1 MTNWNC
7 RVNCQSWRE
16 VRIGLLGSFLALFA
30 AAASGQDPT
39 AVIAAGQKLFE
50 KQWIAGEP
58 SQPGGDGL
66 GPVFNHVSCA
76 ACHRQGGL
84 GGGGPVDVNAVML
97 SVEVPKLAEAPQR
110 KAFLASVMATHPG
123 FLAKGDEITENVIL
137 HRFGTD
143 AGYGALR
150 AGLVGKQVPFQ
161 PTDDER
167 DVLQRNLTREPVRPL
182 VGAGGIKLAATER
195 NTPALFGARL
205 IDAIPDAVLQVVA
218 ASQTRHPE
226 VSGRVPPAKLEKAGR
241 FGWRGQI
248 DHLHEFVLGACA
260 NELGLEVPGHS
271 QPLDPRRPDYRPAGL
286 DLSQAECLSL
296 TAFVASLPAPK
307 FVLPQDADRHPLVD
321 NGRKFF
327 HNIGCSVC
335 HIEDVGQAQGIFS
348 DLLLHDMGTA
358 LADPVLAQPTMVV
371 VNRMMMDSRA
381 RYVQEGKMVSDDLK
395 TVVAPNQYY
404 GGMSVQTIDNGT
416 TYKTKRGITTISPSG
431 KKDILIKTKYEP
443 LPTRLAQEWR
453 TPPLWGVADSAPYLH
468 DGRAATLVDAI
479 ALHGG
484 EAEKCTQRFLAL
496 PVADRLA
503 MLEFLNCL
511 RAP

>member
-1 MTNWNC
+1 MTNLHF
-7 RVNCQSWRE
+7 STWRE
-16 VRIGLLGSFLALFA
+16 VRVCLLGAVLALVA
-30 AAASGQDPT
+30 AAASGQDAT

-50 KQWIAGEP
+50 KQWVAGEP
-58 SQPGGDGL
+58 AQPFGDGL

-84 GGGGPVDVNAVML
+84 GGGGPADVNAVML
-97 SVEVPKLAEAPQR
+97 SVEVPKLAQSPQR
-110 KAFLASVMATHPG
+110 KQFLASLMAVHPG
-123 FLAKGDEITENVIL
+123 FLATGDDITENVIL

-143 AGYGALR
+143 SGYGALR
-150 AGLVGKQVPFQ
+150 ANLVGKQVPFQ

-167 DVLQRNLTREPVRPL
+167 EALQRNLTREPVRPI
-182 VGAGGIKLAATER
+182 VGAVGIKLAATER

-205 IDAIPDAVLQVVA
+205 IDAIPDAALQLLA
-218 ASQTRHPE
+218 ASQASHPE
-226 VSGRVPPAKLEKAGR
+226 VSGRVPPFKLVKAGR

-286 DLSQAECLSL
+286 DLSQEECLSL

-307 FVLPQDADRHPLVD
+307 FVMPPDADRQSLAE
-321 NGRKFF
+321 NGHKLF
-327 HNIGCSVC
+327 HNIGCSAC

-348 DLLLHDMGTA
+348 DLLLHDLGAA
-358 LADPVLAQPTMVV
+358 LADPVLAQPTMVA
-371 VNRMMMDSRA
+371 VNRVLMDSRA
-381 RYVQEGKMVSDDLK
+381 RYQQEGKLISDDVK
-395 TVVAPNQYY
+395 SVPYY
-404 GGMSVQTIDNGT
+404 GGVLVQTIDNGT
-416 TYKTKRGITTISPSG
+416 TYQTEKGITTIGPSG
-431 KKDILIKTKYEP
+431 NKDILIKTKYEP

-468 DGRAATLVDAI
+468 DGRAATLVEAI

-484 EAEKCTQRFLAL
+484 EAEQCTQRFLAL

-503 MLEFLNCL
+503 MLEFLSCL